1 MDGRKTAEKCLRKK
15 KNDEKEA
22 ERDTIGRRMI
32 GRRRRQWKRNATQFD
47 LLSPMPFP
55 KRRLH

>member
-32 GRRRRQWKRNATQFD
+32 GK
-47 LLSPMPFP
+47 
-55 KRRLH
+55 KKKE